1 MNDENEVVLEK
12 ETMCEEFKWNY
23 SESKKIYNHSY
34 ILLCMSEKPGL
45 SGVTNVPRWC
55 S

>member
-23 SESKKIYNHSY
+23 SESKKNLQPLIYSVMY
-34 ILLCMSEKPGL
+34 E
-45 SGVTNVPRWC
+45 
-55 S
+55 